1 MSNQLQTSNGVDVR
15 ALAKLARLEV
25 SDEELARLEKEI
37 PAILAFVEQIQ
48 KVSAGGD
55 AESPKHHNVMRED
68 TNPHEGGLYT
78 EELLKAAPAS
88 RENQIVVKQVIS
100 KKK

>member
-1 MSNQLQTSNGVDVR
+1 MTQVDVR

-37 PAILAFVEQIQ
+37 PAILAFVEEIQ
-48 KVSAGGD
+48 QVSGEA
-55 AESPKHHNVMRED
+55 APQSPEHRNIMRDD
-68 TNPHEGGLYT
+68 TNAHEGGLYT
-78 EELLKAAPAS
+78 DDILKAAPAS
-88 RENQIVVKQVIS
+88 RDNQVVVKQVIS